1 MTIGQIWTNAKSRKE
16 PEDAAEETSLGQSKC
31 KNSSKNKKEKQK
43 QNKKNLTLLG
53 RSRTEVEKTER
64 KT

>member
-1 MTIGQIWTNAKSRKE
+1 MQSPGKE

-31 KNSSKNKKEKQK
+31 KNSSKNKKQK

-53 RSRTEVEKTER
+53 RNRTEVEKTKR